1 MNHSINLQTK
11 HFYPNLLKVINKIVL
26 SSKIT
31 RQCLYKTNISES
43 QLKKGYMQLCALKMN
58 EGHMADLEVLVYLKY
73 KEFHEKYF

>member
-1 MNHSINLQTK
+1 MNHRINLQTK